1 MGLQK
6 RYLKSKPISKVT
18 FRLPREA
25 ASNATAV
32 NLVGEFNSW
41 DKATLPMTRLKNGE
55 FKVTIDLP
63 VGREYCFRYLIS
75 SPEGS
80 VWENDWAADK
90 YSPCGF
96 AGAENSVLVLR

>member
-6 RYLKSKPISKVT
+6 KFLKTKPVGKVT

-25 ASNATAV
+25 ANNATAV

-41 DKATLPMTRLKNGE
+41 DESTLPMTRLKNGE

-63 VGREYCFRYLIS
+63 VGREYRFRYLIS
-75 SPEGS
+75 SPEGNT
-80 VWENDWAADK
+80 WENDWAADK
-90 YSPCGF
+90 YTPCSFTGV
-96 AGAENSVLVLR
+96 ENSVLVL